1 MDFRKTLLIVGALLL
16 ATILAFAGKMM
27 ISSPEP
33 AADRARSAPKPA
45 PAAPRILVATRALPV
60 GTILT
65 PDSYRRQP
73 WPAEMAET
81 IYFLER
87 NKAELASINGRVVRT
102 AISAGQPLTQGAL
115 VKPGDR
121 GFLAAALAP
130 GMRAVT
136 VPVSALSGV
145 AGFVFPGDRVDLM
158 LTQTIDNNGSA
169 MQASETILRNL
180 KVLATDQRTNS
191 LDDKGKQTVQVSSS
205 VTFEVTP
212 KMAEKIS
219 VALTMGQ
226 LSLALRAITDGSA
239 LDQAIAAGKVKL
251 PPGADLRTE
260 RKLVSDFAS
269 RPEDG
274 GQTYST
280 GADVSVFRRRYG
292 GRAPNRAG
300 SDDAPVASANAAR
313 ANASTQV
320 RVWRAGVPQAVTF

>member
-1 MDFRKTLLIVGALLL
+1 MDFRKSLLIVGALLL

-65 PDSYRRQP
+65 PDSYRLQP
-73 WPAEMAET
+73 WPAEMAEN

-121 GFLAAALAP
+121 GFHAAALAP

-251 PPGADLRTE
+251 PAGADLQTE
-260 RKLVSDFAS
+260 RKLVSEFAS
-269 RPEDG
+269 RPDDG

-292 GRAPNRAG
+292 GRGQTRAG
-300 SDDAPVASANAAR
+300 SNDVPVAGATAPLPKSGP
-313 ANASTQV
+313 QV
-320 RVWRAGVPQAVTF
+320 RVWRAGEPQAVTF